1 MKERDTGISHRENW
15 CPEGEKSRNRM
26 IFNRAKNMDFT
37 LELIMGI
44 FAGISKPSARS
55 N

>member
-1 MKERDTGISHRENW
+1 MTERDTALSCRENW
-15 CPEGEKSRNRM
+15 CPEAEKSRNRM
-26 IFNRAKNMDFT
+26 IFNTAKYKDFT

-44 FAGISKPSARS
+44 FAGISKPSAGS